1 MTDLYLNHPVPGL
14 PSYFNRKAMDELRV
28 LCNRMAKTNPAGQN
42 ATDGD
47 GVVAHPIATRSVLE
61 ALSKSREY
69 SHIEVGTQAK
79 TLMKEPGWVIVELP
93 AASAADRGLM
103 TRIYNDIEAAN
114 GVAQPMIDKHR
125 IAIPTREEA
134 TRGWGLRL
142 HIPVHCVD
150 SVVETYGPAP
160 SE

>member
-1 MTDLYLNHPVPGL
+1 MTDLHLNHPVPGL

-28 LCNRMAKTNPAGQN
+28 LCNRMAQTNPAGQN
-42 ATDGD
+42 IPEGEGD
-47 GVVAHPIATRSVLE
+47 VAHPIATRSVLV

-79 TLMKEPGWVIVELP
+79 SLMKEPGWVIVELP
-93 AASAADRGLM
+93 QNSAADREM
-103 TRIYNDIEAAN
+103 ITRIYNDIEKN
-114 GVAQPMIDKHR
+114 ETVENMLKKHE
-125 IAIPTREEA
+125 IKIPTREEA

-150 SVVETYGPAP
+150 SIVETYGPAP